1 MEDQILKCKKCKKMK
16 RELSLFRMTMI
27 SERPEDYEIKRAIS
41 ENNLYFIQEYI
52 KLGYLFNTQIGSSA
66 LNFAIYLEE
75 MSIVK
80 LLIIEGKNDYMA
92 YIDSLVRL
100 VLRNRKNDILE
111 FIIFDGKYDLST
123 DDNKCIYSAIEMKN
137 YEAVEILFWNHNIYK
152 SVNRDQLL
160 NKVWCYGDPPSLIS
174 MILYDS
180 LSIKSPIFHFKAY
193 HRDMMCL
200 LRLLTERIA
209 MALVE
214 LPTPLIIEIMEAA
227 EKFVG
232 FVPYHYKW
240 NMVCAVKHPRWK
252 K

>member
-1 MEDQILKCKKCKKMK
+1 
-16 RELSLFRMTMI
+16 MTML
-27 SERPEDYEIKRAIS
+27 SEGPEDYDINRAIN

-66 LNFAIYLEE
+66 LNFAIYLEQ
-75 MSIVK
+75 MDMIK
-80 LLIIEGKNDYMA
+80 LLIIEGKNDYMS
-92 YIDSLVRL
+92 IIEPLVRL

-111 FIIFDGKYDLST
+111 FISFDGKYDLST
-123 DDNKCIYSAIEMKN
+123 DDNKCIYSALVMKN
-137 YEAVEILFWNHNIYK
+137 YEAVEILFWDHNVYK
-152 SVNRDQLL
+152 SINRDRLL
-160 NKVWCYGDPPSLIS
+160 HIVRLYGDPPALIS

-180 LSIKSPIFHFKAY
+180 LPIKSSILRFKAY
-193 HRDMMCL
+193 HKDMMYL
-200 LRLLTERIA
+200 LKLLTIRIA

-227 EKFVG
+227 KEFVG

-252 K
+252 KNNNMLFQRKK